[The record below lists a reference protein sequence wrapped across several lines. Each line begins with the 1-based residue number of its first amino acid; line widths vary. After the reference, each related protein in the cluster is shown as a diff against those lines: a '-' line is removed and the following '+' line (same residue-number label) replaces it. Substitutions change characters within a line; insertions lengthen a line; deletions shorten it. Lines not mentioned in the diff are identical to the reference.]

1 MKKPS
6 RKGGRAQLVGLF
18 VPFGLYIGLLAPLW
32 PWWQVA
38 GAAVG
43 TSLLLEVAQ
52 YGFAVGSS
60 DVTDVIVNAAG
71 GFAGF
76 GLLALPRHRF
86 QARTTAVMT
95 RVCSIGTVLALIV
108 IGIFIASPLRYGP
121 REVAGVS
128 TPVARSTR

>member
-1 MKKPS
+1 M
-6 RKGGRAQLVGLF
+6 
-18 VPFGLYIGLLAPLW
+18 
-32 PWWQVA
+32 A
-38 GAAVG
+38 GAAARASV
-43 TSLLLEVAQ
+43 LLEVAQ

-71 GFAGF
+71 GLAGF

-95 RVCSIGTVLALIV
+95 RVCSIGTVVALLA

-121 REVAGVS
+121 REAAVAAPAVA
-128 TPVARSTR
+128 PVLDAERPRVRELAPEQPES